1 MKVQPTV
8 VAHPVTGLIITPSV
22 NNPEYGKIR
31 LDQEVRVFNNGFMS
45 IQKRTAFVAAKIEDL
60 ESLKLRVGSIM
71 EGKIIKIE
79 SFSPQYE
86 GHTPKIN
93 PTTGEVVLTNGR
105 ETYLT
110 FKYVEN
116 PKAMDTWIEEEEEVL
131 EEIEQQSV

>member
-1 MKVQPTV
+1 MKVQPTI
-8 VAHPVTGLIITPSV
+8 VAHPVTGLVITPSSS
-22 NNPEYGKIR
+22 NPEYGKIR

-60 ESLKLRVGSIM
+60 ESLKLKVGSIM
-71 EGKIIKIE
+71 RGKIIKIE

-110 FKYVEN
+110 FQYVEDTQ
-116 PKAMDTWIEEEEEVL
+116 ALDTWLEEEEVL
-131 EEIEQQSV
+131 EEIEEQSV